1 MNYLVMLGDAK
12 TEINELVRQGL
23 EIILNSENAVP
34 SIIIQLCATLVLFL
48 AVRFLLWGKITKVI
62 QEKEQNEKEAFE
74 NLEKAKSEA
83 EEIRK
88 QIVLEEENA
97 KEEGYKI
104 IERAKQKSYLEAEE
118 IIKKAQI
125 DANMKLEDAK
135 EEINKEIAK
144 ANDDIKKEIIEI
156 AYMLASKI
164 IDEEIDKSKYDELV
178 KDFMKENG
186 VNNDWCSY

>member
-12 TEINELVRQGL
+12 TEINELVKQGL

-62 QEKEQNEKEAFE
+62 AEKEQNEKEAFE
-74 NLEKAKSEA
+74 NLENAKREA

-88 QIVLEEENA
+88 QIELDTEKS

-135 EEINKEIAK
+135 EEIDKEIAK
-144 ANDDIKKEIIEI
+144 ASEDIKKEIIEI

-164 IDEEIDKSKYDELV
+164 INEEIDKSKYDELV
-178 KDFMKENG
+178 NDFMKESG
-186 VNNDWCSY
+186 VAND

>member
-1 MNYLVMLGDAK
+1 MFYLVMLGDAK

-34 SIIIQLCATLVLFL
+34 SIIIQLCATLILFL

-62 QEKEQNEKEAFE
+62 AEKEQNEKDAFE
-74 NLEKAKSEA
+74 NLEKAKTEA

-88 QIVLEEENA
+88 QIVIDQEKS

-125 DANMKLEDAK
+125 DANMRLEDAK
-135 EEINKEIAK
+135 EEIDKEIAK
-144 ANDDIKKEIIEI
+144 ANDNIKKEIIEI

-164 IDEEIDKSKYDELV
+164 INEEIDKSKYDELV
-178 KDFMKENG
+178 NDFMQENG
-186 VNNDWCSY
+186 VKND

>member
-12 TEINELVRQGL
+12 TEINELVKQGL

-62 QEKEQNEKEAFE
+62 AEKEQNEKEAFE
-74 NLEKAKSEA
+74 NLENAKREA

-88 QIVLEEENA
+88 QIELDTEKS

-135 EEINKEIAK
+135 EEIDKEIAK
-144 ANDDIKKEIIEI
+144 ASEDIKKEIIEI

-164 IDEEIDKSKYDELV
+164 INEEIDKSKYDELV
-178 KDFMKENG
+178 NDFMKESG
-186 VNNDWCSY
+186 VANDWCS

>member
-1 MNYLVMLGDAK
+1 MNYLIMLGDAK
-12 TEINELVRQGL
+12 TEINELVKQGL

-62 QEKEQNEKEAFE
+62 QEKEQNEKDAFA

-88 QIVLEEENA
+88 QIAIETNEA

-135 EEINKEIAK
+135 EEIDKEIAK
-144 ANDDIKKEIIEI
+144 ANDNIKKEIIEI

-164 IDEEIDKSKYDELV
+164 INEEIDKSKYDELV
-178 KDFMKENG
+178 NDFIKNNG
-186 VNNDWCSY
+186 VNNDWRS

>member
-1 MNYLVMLGDAK
+1 MNFLVMLGDAK

-23 EIILNSENAVP
+23 EIILNKENAVP

-48 AVRFLLWGKITKVI
+48 AIRFLLWGKITKVI
-62 QEKEQNEKEAFE
+62 AEKEQNEKEAFE

-83 EEIRK
+83 EEIRR
-88 QIVLEEENA
+88 QIALEQEQS

-125 DANMKLEDAK
+125 DANMRLEDAK
-135 EEINKEIAK
+135 EEIDKEIAK
-144 ANDDIKKEIIEI
+144 ANENIKKEIIDI
-156 AYMLASKI
+156 AYMLAEKI
-164 IDEEIDKSKYDELV
+164 INEEIDKSKYNELV
-178 KDFMKENG
+178 DDFMKASEEK
-186 VNNDWCSY
+186 

>member
-1 MNYLVMLGDAK
+1 MTYLIMLGDAK
-12 TEINELVRQGL
+12 TEINELVKQGL

-62 QEKEQNEKEAFE
+62 QEKEQNEKDAFA

-88 QIVLEEENA
+88 QIAIETDEA

-118 IIKKAQI
+118 TIKKAQI

-144 ANDDIKKEIIEI
+144 ANDQVKKEIIEI

-164 IDEEIDKSKYDELV
+164 INEEIDKSKYDELV
-178 KDFMKENG
+178 NDFMKNNG
-186 VNNDWCSY
+186 VNND

>member
-1 MNYLVMLGDAK
+1 MNYLVMLCDAK

-23 EIILNSENAVP
+23 EIILNSKNAVP
-34 SIIIQLCATLVLFL
+34 SIIIQLCATLILFL

-62 QEKEQNEKEAFE
+62 QEKEQNEQEAFQKLEDAKKEAD
-74 NLEKAKSEA
+74 A
-83 EEIRK
+83 IHK
-88 QIVLEEENA
+88 QIAIDTENA
-97 KEEGYKI
+97 KDEGYKI

-135 EEINKEIAK
+135 DQIDKEIAK
-144 ANDDIKKEIIEI
+144 ANEEIKKEIIEI

-164 IDEEIDKSKYDELV
+164 INEEIDESKYDELV
-178 KDFMKENG
+178 NDFMNKKEEH
-186 VNNDWCSY
+186 ND

>member
-1 MNYLVMLGDAK
+1 MNYLIMLGDAK
-12 TEINELVRQGL
+12 TEINELVKQGL

-62 QEKEQNEKEAFE
+62 AEKEQNEKEAFE
-74 NLEKAKSEA
+74 NLENAKREA

-88 QIVLEEENA
+88 QIELDTEKS

-135 EEINKEIAK
+135 EEIDKEIAK
-144 ANDDIKKEIIEI
+144 ASEDIKKEIIEI

-164 IDEEIDKSKYDELV
+164 INEEIDKSKYDELV
-178 KDFMKENG
+178 NDFMKESG
-186 VNNDWCSY
+186 VINDWCS

>member
-1 MNYLVMLGDAK
+1 MNYLIMLGDAK
-12 TEINELVRQGL
+12 TEINELVKQGL

-62 QEKEQNEKEAFE
+62 QEKEQNEKDAFA

-88 QIVLEEENA
+88 QIAIETNEA

-135 EEINKEIAK
+135 EEIDKEIAK
-144 ANDDIKKEIIEI
+144 ANDNIKKEIIEI

-164 IDEEIDKSKYDELV
+164 INEEIDKSKYDELV
-178 KDFMKENG
+178 NDFMNNNG
-186 VNNDWCSY
+186 VNNDGRS